1 MMVMVLAPVA
11 PVERVDV
18 GGSTSG
24 SGLGLGLSDANADDD
39 DDDDDEACC
48 ADADAELPSL
58 PLLTAKRTDD
68 TS

>member
-1 MMVMVLAPVA
+1 MVMVLAPVA

-39 DDDDDEACC
+39 EACC
-48 ADADAELPSL
+48 TDADAELPSL